1 MKKNGKKLMAVLLSA
16 AMAVSLSACGQKQ
29 AETSGTTQGA
39 ADTSKAET
47 PKTDD
52 KAAETAAEKSGEVET
67 VTLKLGFNGD
77 FLTMPEAV
85 LGAAERLNERY
96 EAEGKNLKI
105 EFETDYQT
113 IDNSE
118 YHNNIVFAHKSGDA
132 PDIFICDADVAG
144 FVKAGCVLDITDV
157 MSDAFVE
164 GVFTPTMVDGKAYAM
179 PFDLPL
185 RVIYYSNKDL
195 ADIGWSQEEIDALPV
210 KIREGEFTLEQFMD
224 LCAEV
229 VEKGGAEY
237 GLVHRPGAGN
247 DFFDMLNAW
256 GGQYYDETGQLVF
269 DEAGI
274 TRFFQN
280 IYDNANTTKITPPNL
295 NQLGWDT
302 INKMVGTGEAFAYY
316 GPMFSAT
323 YVAQAAGLTTE
334 EFARNETFVLFPKS
348 EFTDAPFGTVAPQ
361 MMAISA
367 DTKYPDVCKDIFRE
381 LAGESNDLLA
391 KHAGTIYTLSCIK
404 AANENTNITENP
416 ILKNVTYMADY
427 AKSVPAINNLSS
439 LKSEMFTQIVSLE
452 LGQTTPEKAVK
463 DLKTQIELNIDDVIF
478 K

>member
-1 MKKNGKKLMAVLLSA
+1 MKKKGRALTAVLLGLT
-16 AMAVSLSACGQKQ
+16 MVMSLAGCGQKK
-29 AETSGTTQGA
+29 EST
-39 ADTSKAET
+39 ADTAAAGSEAA
-47 PKTDD
+47 KT
-52 KAAETAAEKSGEVET
+52 EESTGEKSTSAEMET
-67 VTLKLGFNGD
+67 ITLKLGFNGD

-85 LGAAERLNERY
+85 LGAAENLNKKY
-96 EAEGKNLKI
+96 EQEGKNIRI

-157 MSDAFVE
+157 MSDAFVD
-164 GVFTPTMVDGKAYAM
+164 GVFTPTMVAGKAYAM
-179 PFDLPL
+179 PFDLPF

-195 ADIGWSQEEIDALPV
+195 ADIGWSQDEIDALPE
-210 KIREGEFTLEQFMD
+210 KIRDGEFTLEQFMD
-224 LCAEV
+224 LCSEV
-229 VEKGGAEY
+229 VEKGGAKY

-247 DFFDMLNAW
+247 DFFDMLNAF
-256 GGQYYDETGQLVF
+256 GGQYYDENGSLVF

-274 TRFFQN
+274 TRFFES
-280 IYDNANTTKITPPNL
+280 IYENANTTKITPPNL

-323 YVAQAAGLTTE
+323 YVAQAAGLETE
-334 EFARNETFVLFPKS
+334 EFAKNETFVLFPKS
-348 EFTDAPFGTVAPQ
+348 EYTDAPFATVAPQ

-381 LAGESNDLLA
+381 LAGDSNSLLA

-404 AANENTNITENP
+404 EANKNPEVTENP

-427 AKSVPAINNLSS
+427 ARSVPAINNLSS

-452 LGQTTPEKAVK
+452 LGQTTPEQAVA
-463 DLKTQIELNIDDVIF
+463 DLKTQIELNVDNVIF